1 MNIWFKKAALVLIL
15 LGFLDVM
22 VPLAWQAIRPAAT
35 VLLLTGGG
43 LLLLIR
49 LFKRPTGW

>member
-1 MNIWFKKAALVLIL
+1 MSAWFKKAALVLIL

-22 VPLAWQAIRPAAT
+22 VPLAWQAIRPAAAI
-35 VLLLTGGG
+35 LLLTGGA

-49 LFKRPTGW
+49 VLRPPNGW